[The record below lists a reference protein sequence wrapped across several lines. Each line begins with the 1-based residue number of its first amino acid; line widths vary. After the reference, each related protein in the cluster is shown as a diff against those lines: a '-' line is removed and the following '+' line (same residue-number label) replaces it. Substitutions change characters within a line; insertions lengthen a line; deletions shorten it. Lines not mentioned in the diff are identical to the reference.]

1 MIGRIEKGRKADSA
15 NYIYVV
21 GDNRLSSD
29 LRPISESLNKKH
41 FNFHF
46 DYKYNDPNDP
56 ERIFYRSDHYNFA
69 KKGVPAIFYFSGL
82 HDDYHRPTDT
92 PDKIRY
98 DLLTRR
104 AQMIFYTSWEIAN
117 RDEMLKRD
125 LP

>member
-1 MIGRIEKGRKADSA
+1 MNG
-15 NYIYVV
+15 
-21 GDNRLSSD
+21 
-29 LRPISESLNKKH
+29 ISESQNNKHLK
-41 FNFHF
+41 FKF

-56 ERIFYRSDHYNFA
+56 ERIFYRSDHFNFA

-98 DLLTRR
+98 NLLARR
-104 AQMIFYTSWEIAN
+104 DQMIFYMGWEVVN

-125 LP
+125 IPLP

>member
-1 MIGRIEKGRKADSA
+1 MIGRIEKDRKADSL

-21 GDNRLSSD
+21 GDNRISSD
-29 LRPISESLNKKH
+29 LRPISESLNNKYLK
-41 FNFHF
+41 FQF
-46 DYKYNDPNDP
+46 DYKFNDPNDP

-82 HDDYHRPTDT
+82 HEDYHQPTDT

-98 DLLTRR
+98 ELLSRR
-104 AQMIFYTSWEIAN
+104 AQMIFYTTWEIAN
-117 RDEMLKRD
+117 RDDMLKRD